1 MKMFPSENF
10 YKLTALIKEKEN
22 NQISYKQFVVCAR
35 SLKEAIFELISG
47 LPKDFYN
54 KYEFAMVDNKY
65 NISGH
70 KMPKFSNNIFSV
82 EVWKRYH
89 DKNNYFSN
97 I

>member
-10 YKLTALIKEKEN
+10 YKLTALIREKEN
-22 NQISYKQFVVCAR
+22 NQISYKQFIVCAH
-35 SLKEAIFELISG
+35 SLKEAIFELIGG

-54 KYEFAMVDNKY
+54 KYEFVMVDNKY

-70 KMPKFSNNIFSV
+70 KMPKFSNRIFSV

-89 DKNNYFSN
+89 DKNSYFSN